1 MKKKIVAVIATAA
14 IALSLSGGAVA
25 SADDRKG
32 GEKITSLLS
41 SLVSKG
47 TITQSQADAI
57 VQAAKDARAAG
68 KVKMDKDRAAIDA
81 VITSTLGISLET
93 VKSRLKAGETLAAI
107 AGDKKAALITAISAE
122 INKQLDAA
130 LTAGKLTAAQV
141 TAEKA
146 KTTERVT
153 KMVERVKG
161 FGNRGNKG
169 GSRA

>member
-1 MKKKIVAVIATAA
+1 METYSHFNDVILKELGT
-14 IALSLSGGAVA
+14 L
-25 SADDRKG
+25 DEDKMRK
-32 GEKITSLLS
+32 E
-41 SLVSKG
+41 
-47 TITQSQADAI
+47 A

-81 VITSTLGISLET
+81 VVTSTLGISLET

-153 KMVERVKG
+153 NMVERVKG
-161 FGNRGNKG
+161 FGHKGNKG
-169 GSRA
+169 GARA

>member
-1 MKKKIVAVIATAA
+1 
-14 IALSLSGGAVA
+14 
-25 SADDRKG
+25 
-32 GEKITSLLS
+32 
-41 SLVSKG
+41 
-47 TITQSQADAI
+47 

-81 VITSTLGISLET
+81 VVTSTLGISLET

-153 KMVERVKG
+153 NMVERVKG
-161 FGNRGNKG
+161 FGHKGNMG
-169 GSRA
+169 GARA

>member
-1 MKKKIVAVIATAA
+1 
-14 IALSLSGGAVA
+14 
-25 SADDRKG
+25 
-32 GEKITSLLS
+32 
-41 SLVSKG
+41 
-47 TITQSQADAI
+47 
-57 VQAAKDARAAG
+57 VQAAKDARTAG

-81 VITSTLGISLET
+81 VVTSTLGISLET

-153 KMVERVKG
+153 NMVERVKG
-161 FGNRGNKG
+161 FGHKANKG

>member
-1 MKKKIVAVIATAA
+1 MKKKIVAVIATSAV
-14 IALSLSGGAVA
+14 ALSLSCGAVA

-32 GEKITSLLS
+32 GDTITSLLS

-81 VITSTLGISLET
+81 VVTSTLGISLET

-153 KMVERVKG
+153 NMVERVKG
-161 FGNRGNKG
+161 FGHKGNKG
-169 GSRA
+169 GARA

>member
-1 MKKKIVAVIATAA
+1 MKKKFVAVIATAA

-32 GEKITSLLS
+32 EEKITSLLS

-81 VITSTLGISLET
+81 VVTSTLGISLET

-130 LTAGKLTAAQV
+130 LAAGKLTAAQV

-153 KMVERVKG
+153 NMVERVKG
-161 FGNRGNKG
+161 FGHKGNKG

>member
-14 IALSLSGGAVA
+14 VALSLSGGAVA

-32 GEKITSLLS
+32 EEKITSLLS

-153 KMVERVKG
+153 NMVERVKG
-161 FGNRGNKG
+161 FGHKGNKG
-169 GSRA
+169 GAHA

>member
-1 MKKKIVAVIATAA
+1 MKKKIVAAIATAA
-14 IALSLSGGAVA
+14 VALSLSGGAVA

-32 GEKITSLLS
+32 EEKITSLLS

-153 KMVERVKG
+153 NMVERVKG
-161 FGNRGNKG
+161 FGHKGNKG
-169 GSRA
+169 GARA

>member
-14 IALSLSGGAVA
+14 VALSLSGSGIA

-81 VITSTLGISLET
+81 VVTSTLGISIET

-141 TAEKA
+141 TTEKA

-153 KMVERVKG
+153 NMVERVKG
-161 FGNRGNKG
+161 FGHKGNKG

>member
-1 MKKKIVAVIATAA
+1 MKKKVVAAIATAA
-14 IALSLSGGAVA
+14 VALSLSGSGIA

-81 VITSTLGISLET
+81 VVTSTLGISLET

-153 KMVERVKG
+153 NMVERVKG
-161 FGNRGNKG
+161 FGHKGNKG